1 MKMQQEK
8 QKKIFIKMKQKY
20 NITDTDEIE
29 GINLEEI
36 NREIQEV
43 KESI

>member
-1 MKMQQEK
+1 
-8 QKKIFIKMKQKY
+8 MKQKY
-20 NITDTDEIE
+20 NISDTDEIE